1 MKKFVVFAVT
11 MAVLA
16 VSSSF
21 VFAGDA
27 KKGAKLFKKRC
38 KACHTIDGKK
48 KVGPTLKGVADR
60 ESASK
65 GMKGY
70 KLDDAGMTAWLKAPK
85 KVFPKSKMAKLFK
98 VKLKDGEIADLVAY
112 LKTL

>member
-1 MKKFVVFAVT
+1 MKRFVVFAVT

-16 VSSSF
+16 ASSSF
-21 VFAGDA
+21 VFAGDTT
-27 KKGAKLFKKRC
+27 KGAKLFKKRC

-48 KVGPTLKGVADR
+48 KVGPTLKGVSGR

-65 GMKGY
+65 GMEGY
-70 KLDDAGMTAWLKAPK
+70 KLDEAGMTTWLKDPK
-85 KVFPKSKMAKLFK
+85 KIFPKSKMAKLFK